1 MSKKSNK
8 NIIENDVVNDENI
21 DNIENAEIEKAES
34 EIESVQ
40 AQSIEAEPVKE
51 LAKETIEFKAGK
63 NESFI
68 KNLRTEKIHKV
79 PTSQLKT
86 YLEKPKNYNEAK
98 SGEFVAKY
106 ELVSSGANTINVLK
120 SQFLYGK
127 PNGTKSGCKS
137 CGS

>member
-1 MSKKSNK
+1 MSRKSNK
-8 NIIENDVVNDENI
+8 KIVENHVVNNENI
-21 DNIENAEIEKAES
+21 DNVENAETEGET

-51 LAKETIEFKAGK
+51 LAKETIEFTAGN

-68 KNLRTEKIHKV
+68 RNLRTEIIHKI

-106 ELVSSGANTINVLK
+106 ELISSGANTLNVLK